1 MRLFIVLGN
10 LFSDQPPPIGDLDE
24 TIILPKPTGRDL
36 FTENVSAGSF
46 SAPKVESSSNVKVS
60 SICGFLSYIKGLQ
73 N

>member
-1 MRLFIVLGN
+1 

-24 TIILPKPTGRDL
+24 TILPKPANEGLFSPGRDL
-36 FTENVSAGSF
+36 FSENVGAGSLWAAD

-60 SICGFLSYIKGLQ
+60 